1 MPAGR
6 VEVTLAPL
14 TAAARGVAVWLGA
27 TLVAIAGLTAAGYA
41 RPVFINEPPVLA
53 GAFLLGALVAAAG
66 VWRREPG
73 VAALAWLLANA
84 LLAVVTLAFP
94 VALGLAPT

>member
-1 MPAGR
+1 
-6 VEVTLAPL
+6 
-14 TAAARGVAVWLGA
+14 
-27 TLVAIAGLTAAGYA
+27 
-41 RPVFINEPPVLA
+41 
-53 GAFLLGALVAAAG
+53 LVAAAG